1 MTWILALATVLL
13 VGSMAVACYREARQ
27 AAPLPNG
34 ATDRL
39 LAEAGVR
46 RVVGAG
52 REILLA
58 EAGTTRVLSRRQP
71 VPRTPTFRP
80 APRPGACAR

>member
-1 MTWILALATVLL
+1 MTWILALATVLVL
-13 VGSMAVACYREARQ
+13 GSIAVACYREARE
-27 AAPLPNG
+27 AEPRPN
-34 ATDRL
+34 AVADRL

-46 RVVGAG
+46 QVVGVG

-58 EAGTTRVLSRRQP
+58 EASTTRMLSRRQP
-71 VPRTPTFRP
+71 VPRTPKFRP